1 MASSKR
7 LSQVRRLVYL
17 DRMRRMFACL
27 MTAAALTGCS
37 SDSSAD
43 LETLQGQTLELETTT
58 SAAPTT
64 TAAGSR
70 DAEPAATTTT
80 TTPGASATTTTA
92 ALQSSTT
99 TTTTAALQASTTT
112 TTTVRDGTG
121 PTIGSPGISVDAN
134 AVRPGDPLTIS
145 AGGFSRSSNVR
156 IELHSEPVL
165 LAEVV
170 ADANGSIEIE
180 VEIPAETPLGD
191 HELVVVGV
199 EPDSTRLEYRTGI
212 VVDGDGPEMPE
223 FSVSSTSVEPG
234 DSLTLSVRAID
245 ATGVSLVGFSMEL
258 NGAHDLR
265 LLRDVAGIRRRNRR
279 DLDLHLH
286 DPRNRSRR
294 HVHSHSL
301 RPRHRR
307 QLDEHHQLPNPSNLH
322 RDRWHR

>member
-1 MASSKR
+1 
-7 LSQVRRLVYL
+7 
-17 DRMRRMFACL
+17 MFACL
-27 MTAAALTGCS
+27 VTAVALTGCS
-37 SDSSAD
+37 SGSSAD

-58 SAAPTT
+58 SAAPST

-70 DAEPAATTTT
+70 DAERAA
-80 TTPGASATTTTA
+80 
-92 ALQSSTT
+92 

-121 PTIGSPGISVDAN
+121 PTTGSPGISVDAN

-156 IELHSEPVL
+156 IELHSDPVL

-180 VEIPAETPLGD
+180 VEIPVETPLGD

-234 DSLTLSVRAID
+234 DSLTLSIRAID
-245 ATGVSLVGFSMEL
+245 ATGVALVGFSMEL
-258 NGAHDLR
+258 NGATIEICDYYQMSLASG
-265 LLRDVAGIRRRNRR
+265 DATDGIWTYTCTIPETVQGGTYTAIPYAQDTVGNWTNSTSY
-279 DLDLHLH
+279 
-286 DPRNRSRR
+286 PTQTTFTVQS
-294 HVHSHSL
+294 S
-301 RPRHRR
+301 
-307 QLDEHHQLPNPSNLH
+307 
-322 RDRWHR
+322 